1 MTDAVVRRVRL
12 QEWRQVRDLR
22 LRALRDPVASIA
34 FLSTAEEALAQA
46 DDFWQQRTADA
57 AMGEDAAQFVAVAGE
72 RWVGSVTVLLRAAGS
87 TDTLGRAVDA
97 PQADLVGVFVDADH
111 RGRGILDALVEVA
124 AAWAEEAGANGLTL
138 DVHTDNARAQAAYRR
153 LGFTPTGLGVDT
165 AAGYEIQM
173 HRAAR

>member
-22 LRALRDPVASIA
+22 LHALRDPAAPIA

-57 AMGEDAAQFVAVAGE
+57 AMGEEASQFVAVAGE

-87 TDTLGRAVDA
+87 TDTLGRTVDA

-111 RGRGILDALVEVA
+111 RGRGILDALVEAA
-124 AAWAEEAGANGLTL
+124 AAWSEGAGGLTL

-165 AAGYEIQM
+165 AAGREIQM